1 MVDALSEA
9 GVTFLFAPAWH
20 PALVNLAPLRR
31 SLGVRTVFNLLGP
44 LLNPLRPN
52 GQVLGVAT
60 KDLLDPM
67 AEALQSLRQERAVVV
82 HGAGGLDEASLAGPN
97 ALRILENG
105 ALRSESIS
113 PGDLGLQEAPLEALR
128 GGDLACNQAILS
140 DLLQGRG
147 TQAQA
152 DVVAFNCALVLWVAG
167 VEMDLK
173 SGAQRALSALRDG
186 LAWKRLEQ
194 LRQGLTPAEGG

>member
-1 MVDALSEA
+1 M
-9 GVTFLFAPAWH
+9 
-20 PALVNLAPLRR
+20 
-31 SLGVRTVFNLLGP
+31 
-44 LLNPLRPN
+44 
-52 GQVLGVAT
+52 LGVAT
-60 KDLLDPM
+60 EDLLDPM

-105 ALRSESIS
+105 VLRSESIS
-113 PGDLGLQEAPLEALR
+113 PGDLGLQEAPLDALR

-147 TQAQA
+147 TQAQT

-173 SGAQRALSALRDG
+173 SGAQRALSALGDG

>member
-1 MVDALSEA
+1 MPF
-9 GVTFLFAPAWH
+9 G
-20 PALVNLAPLRR
+20 
-31 SLGVRTVFNLLGP
+31 
-44 LLNPLRPN
+44 
-52 GQVLGVAT
+52 
-60 KDLLDPM
+60 
-67 AEALQSLRQERAVVV
+67 
-82 HGAGGLDEASLAGPN
+82 
-97 ALRILENG
+97 
-105 ALRSESIS
+105 SESIS

-147 TQAQA
+147 TQSQA